1 MNISMMAG
9 IDAIRKA
16 PNLSLI
22 TQLPSDGL
30 VMSSGRKRIYNAYV
44 AGMRDI
50 ENIAKSTKLS
60 DSFVGVTLRRLSEV
74 GMIKREI
81 NMKKGGV
88 EGKQKRKVKCLN
100 LIKSGVVDVA
110 KLTESMGLSRGATCK
125 YLLELRGDG
134 KIVYMPGSL
143 KKTAII
149 KIKEVV

>member
-1 MNISMMAG
+1 MNVSIMTGISAM
-9 IDAIRKA
+9 RKA
-16 PNLSLI
+16 PDLSLI

-44 AGMRDI
+44 SGMRDI
-50 ENIAKSTKLS
+50 SNIATATKLS

-74 GMIKREI
+74 GMIDREI
-81 NMKKGGV
+81 DTTRSDVTAKV
-88 EGKQKRKVKCLN
+88 KRKLKCFN
-100 LIKSGVVDVA
+100 LIKGGIVNVT

-143 KKTAII
+143 KKAAII
-149 KIKEVV
+149 KIKEAA

>member
-1 MNISMMAG
+1 MTGISAF
-9 IDAIRKA
+9 RTA
-16 PNLSLI
+16 PNLNLI

-88 EGKQKRKVKCLN
+88 EGKVKRKVKCLN
-100 LIKSGVVDVA
+100 PPKADQSPITSYPINFHFFSKQARRFSRTLFGVRWYNID
-110 KLTESMGLSRGATCK
+110 CC
-125 YLLELRGDG
+125 
-134 KIVYMPGSL
+134 
-143 KKTAII
+143 
-149 KIKEVV
+149 